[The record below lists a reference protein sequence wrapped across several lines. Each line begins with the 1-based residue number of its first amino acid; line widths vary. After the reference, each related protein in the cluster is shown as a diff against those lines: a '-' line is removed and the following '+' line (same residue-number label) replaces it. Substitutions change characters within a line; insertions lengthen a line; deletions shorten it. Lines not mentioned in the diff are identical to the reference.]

1 MAGLNAEIKNLKI
14 PINNVNKYNKL
25 FFDKYI
31 ENVKTI
37 LENGNYILGKEVTL
51 FENKLAEYINTKYC
65 VGVGSGTSALELAFQ
80 SLHLQS
86 DDEIIIQSNAY
97 IACALGALKSNAK
110 IALIDCD
117 ENGLFNIEEFKNNIT
132 IKTKAVLIVHLYG
145 DSCNMELM
153 KQICTDKN
161 IIMIEDCAQAHGT
174 KYNNKM
180 IGSFGDISCFS
191 FYPSKNLGALGDAGA
206 ICTNNELYYNN
217 IKYLRNLGSIK
228 KYEHD
233 IKATNSR
240 LDTIQAMFL
249 LTKFDD
255 IDNTIIHKQK
265 LAKSYKNMP
274 FLLEHIKNN
283 DPNVHHSYHLYVIKL
298 HDYIK
303 RDDFMAYLNARGV
316 ETLIHYKI
324 PFYKSKAFS
333 ELNHLTF
340 PNTEKLADRM
350 VSLPIFNTM
359 TEEEIQYV
367 INVLNDYDIKIFP
380 F

>member
-1 MAGLNAEIKNLKI
+1 M
-14 PINNVNKYNKL
+14 
-25 FFDKYI
+25 D
-31 ENVKTI
+31 
-37 LENGNYILGKEVTL
+37 
-51 FENKLAEYINTKYC
+51 
-65 VGVGSGTSALELAFQ
+65 
-80 SLHLQS
+80 
-86 DDEIIIQSNAY
+86 
-97 IACALGALKSNAK
+97 
-110 IALIDCD
+110 
-117 ENGLFNIEEFKNNIT
+117 
-132 IKTKAVLIVHLYG
+132 
-145 DSCNMELM
+145 LM
-153 KQICTDKN
+153 KQICNEKN
-161 IIMIEDCAQAHGT
+161 IIMIEDCAQAQGT

-206 ICTNNELYYNN
+206 ICTNNEIYYNN
-217 IKYLRNLGSIK
+217 LKYLRNLGSVK

-240 LDTIQAMFL
+240 LDTIQAMCL

-255 IDNTIIHKQK
+255 IDNTIQYKQNLVK
-265 LAKSYKNMP
+265 LYKNMP

-283 DPNVHHSYHLYVIKL
+283 DDKVYHSYHLYVIKL
-298 HDYIK
+298 HDNIK
-303 RDDFMAYLNARGV
+303 RDDFMEYLNTRGV

-333 ELNHLTF
+333 EFNHLIF

-359 TEEEIQYV
+359 TTEEINYV